1 MENYTDAKKKFQELI
16 SEPEKK
22 EEEEEEEEEKVI
34 VQPEKSAVSDLT
46 DQLASAFI
54 SALTENSGLSKKE
67 SDSEDECNPFL
78 KALKNCDKKT

>member
-1 MENYTDAKKKFQELI
+1 MQNFAEAKKRFEELT
-16 SEPEKK
+16 SEPEK
-22 EEEEEEEEEKVI
+22 EEEEEVL
-34 VQPEKSAVSDLT
+34 VASPVKSTVTDLA

-54 SALTENSGLSKKE
+54 TALTENPGLSKKE